1 MTEPPVEPVT
11 AGMLDGRYVLGAC
24 VGQGGMARVYRADD
38 VILGRTVAI
47 KIMRTEAEHP
57 AIPPRARTEMSLLAS
72 LNHPSLVTLFDAKI
86 VPGQPE
92 YLVMEFVEG
101 QSLAVALYDG
111 PLDAAETAGIA
122 IELAAGLDTV
132 HRAGIVHRDVKPS
145 NVLLAAATTPGRR
158 YWPKLADFGVAYLA
172 DSTRHTSPGT
182 VIGTA
187 AYLAPEQVRGE
198 PAGPAA
204 DVYALGL
211 LLLETITGDRAFPE
225 ASGIGRVM
233 ARLVE
238 TPEIPAWLGP
248 DWSELLSSMIAR
260 DPADRPTAAEVAARA
275 RSLPR
280 DIVRPERPAAAT
292 LDQETQALDVPAA
305 ASIEPISSVPD
316 ADTDTDMTVPQH
328 DLVRSRR
335 GLRSGRR
342 LRRARVW
349 ILTGAASVVAVGL
362 ILVGALWAGGAPG
375 TGPAPAE
382 TLTGPTTP
390 APADLVA
397 DEDPAPAVVTV
408 DQPAEGT
415 SDADTSADVDAPAEP
430 SEPAAPASDDSAGDT
445 SASDDDPG
453 QKARSNA
460 NQNAKGHA
468 PDNSAVSGEKKKS
481 GKGNSNG
488 NSAKSGKDKTAKG

>member
-11 AGMLDGRYVLGAC
+11 SGMLDGRYVLGPC
-24 VGQGGMARVYRADD
+24 VGQGGMARVYRAED
-38 VILGRTVAI
+38 VVLGRTVAI

-57 AIPPRARTEMSLLAS
+57 AILPRARMEMSLLAS

-101 QSLAVALYDG
+101 TSLAVALQDG
-111 PLDAAETAGIA
+111 PLDAAETAGLA
-122 IELAAGLDTV
+122 VELAAGLDTV

-145 NVLLAAATTPGRR
+145 NVLLAPGTVPGRA

-198 PAGPAA
+198 PAGPPA

-233 ARLVE
+233 ARLVQ
-238 TPEIPAWLGP
+238 TPEIPAWLGVE
-248 DWSELLSSMIAR
+248 WSGLLEAMIAR
-260 DPADRPTAAEVAARA
+260 DPADRPTAAQVSARA
-275 RSLPR
+275 RILPR
-280 DIVRPERPAAAT
+280 DIVRPTRPTAAAV
-292 LDQETQALDVPAA
+292 DEETQPFDAAVAVPAVA
-305 ASIEPISSVPD
+305 
-316 ADTDTDMTVPQH
+316 TVPP
-328 DLVRSRR
+328 LAGTATVS
-335 GLRSGRR
+335 LRDDIPRGRR
-342 LRRARVW
+342 AARSARRARRTRIW
-349 ILTGAASVVAVGL
+349 LLSGAAAAIIALHIV
-362 ILVGALWAGGAPG
+362 VGALWAGGAPG
-375 TGPAPAE
+375 TGPAPEE

-397 DEDPAPAVVTV
+397 DDGTGPAVVTV
-408 DQPAEGT
+408 DRPEEGA
-415 SDADTSADVDAPAEP
+415 SQSDTSPDVDAPAE
-430 SEPAAPASDDSAGDT
+430 SAEPAPPASDDSAGDT
-445 SASDDDPG
+445 AATEDDPG
-453 QKARSNA
+453 QQARSNA
-460 NQNAKGHA
+460 NQNAKEHA
-468 PDNSAVSGEKKKS
+468 SDNSAVSGNKQNS
-481 GKGNSNG
+481 GNGNGNGNG
-488 NSAKSGKDKTAKG
+488 NSSGKSGKDKSAKG

>member
-1 MTEPPVEPVT
+1 MTEPPVEPIT
-11 AGMLDGRYVLGAC
+11 SGMLDGRYVLGEC
-24 VGQGGMARVYRADD
+24 VGQGGMARVYRAED
-38 VILGRTVAI
+38 VVLGRTVAI
-47 KIMRTEAEHP
+47 KIMRNEAEHP

-101 QSLAVALYDG
+101 RSLAVALQEG

-122 IELAAGLDTV
+122 VELAAGLDTV

-145 NVLLAAATTPGRR
+145 NVLLAPATAPGRK

-187 AYLAPEQVRGE
+187 AYLAPEQVKGE
-198 PAGPAA
+198 PAGPPA

-233 ARLVE
+233 ARLVQ
-238 TPEIPAWLGP
+238 TPEIPGWLGVE
-248 DWSELLSSMIAR
+248 WSGLIEEMIAR
-260 DPADRPTAAEVAARA
+260 DPADRPTAAQVSARA
-275 RSLPR
+275 RLLPR
-280 DIVRPERPAAAT
+280 DVVRPPRPTAAA
-292 LDQETQALDVPAA
+292 LDQETQPIDAVPAA
-305 ASIEPISSVPD
+305 AAPAVAPVPLPAESATAAVRD
-316 ADTDTDMTVPQH
+316 AVP
-328 DLVRSRR
+328 R
-335 GLRSGRR
+335 GRR
-342 LRRARVW
+342 AARSARRARRTRIW
-349 ILTGAASVVAVGL
+349 LLSGAAAAIIAVH
-362 ILVGALWAGGAPG
+362 IVVGALWAGGAPG

-397 DEDPAPAVVTV
+397 DEDTAPAVVTV
-408 DQPAEGT
+408 DQPEEATPGE
-415 SDADTSADVDAPAEP
+415 DTSVDVAEPAEP
-430 SEPAAPASDDSAGDT
+430 ATPASGVSGDDKATTDDS
-445 SASDDDPG
+445 PG
-453 QKARSNA
+453 QQARSNA
-460 NQNAKGHA
+460 NQNAKERA
-468 PDNSAVSGEKKKS
+468 ADNSAVSGGKQKS
-481 GKGNSNG
+481 GKGNNDKSN
-488 NSAKSGKDKTAKG
+488 NSSKNGKDKTATG